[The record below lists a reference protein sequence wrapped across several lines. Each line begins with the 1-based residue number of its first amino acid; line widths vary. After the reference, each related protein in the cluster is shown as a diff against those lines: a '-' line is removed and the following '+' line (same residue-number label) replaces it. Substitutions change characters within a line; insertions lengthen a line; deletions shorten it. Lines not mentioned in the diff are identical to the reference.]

1 MSKDQTK
8 ALKERLSVFSDSKE
22 VCAGL
27 RAHSGSDHEYAYWS
41 NEAAVHIESLWDL
54 DKELMRYIEEKSNA

>member
-1 MSKDQTK
+1 MSKDQIK

-27 RAHSGSDHEYAYWS
+27 RAHSSDDDEYAYWP
-41 NEAAVHIESLWDL
+41 NEAAVHIEGLWDL
-54 DKELMRYIEEKSNA
+54 AKELMRYIEENN

>member
-1 MSKDQTK
+1 MSKDQIK

-27 RAHSGSDHEYAYWS
+27 RAHSSSDHEYGYWP
-41 NEAAVHIESLWDL
+41 NEAAVHIEGLWDL
-54 DKELMRYIEEKSNA
+54 AKELMRYIEENK